1 MSRATRAAYGLILT
15 SLVATATAVAQGT
28 RAQFGVGASVT
39 VPTGDYHADAAG
51 DGFKVGWQTMALLDV
66 RPSGSPLGFRVD
78 AAYGQNSGNDKF
90 NADVSAAAGA
100 PATGRTRLLGGNAD
114 VTYHFRP
121 AGGIRGYLLGGIGV
135 YSVQLALTSVGATGE
150 GSETRFTWD
159 VGGGFVY
166 GNDSTAL
173 FVEAR
178 YVAIAPF
185 GRLKATF
192 LPFTAG
198 IRTGGK

>member
-1 MSRATRAAYGLILT
+1 
-15 SLVATATAVAQGT
+15 
-28 RAQFGVGASVT
+28 
-39 VPTGDYHADAAG
+39 
-51 DGFKVGWQTMALLDV
+51 
-66 RPSGSPLGFRVD
+66 VD

-100 PATGRTRLLGGNAD
+100 PATGRTRLLGGNVD

-121 AGGIRGYLLGGIGV
+121 AGAIRGYLLGGIGV
-135 YSVQLALTSVGATGE
+135 CSVRLALSSAGATAA
-150 GSETRFTWD
+150 GSETKFTWN

-178 YVAIAPF
+178 YVAVAPF

>member
-1 MSRATRAAYGLILT
+1 
-15 SLVATATAVAQGT
+15 
-28 RAQFGVGASVT
+28 
-39 VPTGDYHADAAG
+39 
-51 DGFKVGWQTMALLDV
+51 
-66 RPSGSPLGFRVD
+66 
-78 AAYGQNSGNDKF
+78 
-90 NADVSAAAGA
+90 
-100 PATGRTRLLGGNAD
+100 LLGGNAD

-135 YSVQLALTSVGATGE
+135 YGVKLALTSVGATAE
-150 GSETRFTWD
+150 GSETRFTWN
-159 VGGGFVY
+159 VGGGFVF

>member
-1 MSRATRAAYGLILT
+1 MGPTQEVTMSRATRGACGLILT
-15 SLVATATAVAQGT
+15 SLVATATALAQGT
-28 RAQFGVGASVT
+28 RAQF
-39 VPTGDYHADAAG
+39 
-51 DGFKVGWQTMALLDV
+51 
-66 RPSGSPLGFRVD
+66 
-78 AAYGQNSGNDKF
+78 
-90 NADVSAAAGA
+90 
-100 PATGRTRLLGGNAD
+100 
-114 VTYHFRP
+114 
-121 AGGIRGYLLGGIGV
+121 GGIGV
-135 YSVQLALTSVGATGE
+135 YSVQLALTSMGATAQ
-150 GSETRFTWD
+150 GSETRFTWN

-178 YVAIAPF
+178 YLAIAPF